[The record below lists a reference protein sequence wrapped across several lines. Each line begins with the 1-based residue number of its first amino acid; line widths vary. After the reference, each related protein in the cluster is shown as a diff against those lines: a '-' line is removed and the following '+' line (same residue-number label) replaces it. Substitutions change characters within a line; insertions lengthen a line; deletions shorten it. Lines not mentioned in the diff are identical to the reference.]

1 MPTSA
6 SSSRPRVALAGTS
19 GFIGAAL
26 CDTLGDRFDLRILT
40 RSLTRTPPRPQDEVR
55 SCDHF
60 ARLELARALEGVDY
74 AVYLVHNLDP
84 SARLDQAQSRDMDLL
99 MADNFAW
106 AAARNGVQQILCRA
120 PLLAASERS
129 TGRDAHEREEVLAS
143 HGVPLTVLRTGLV
156 VGPGGELA
164 RLLVQMVETLPRIP
178 LPHLAT
184 NAIRPLSLAALLRA
198 FQHCVG
204 RQETFGGSFDIF
216 GPELT
221 SLRQMLE
228 DTADLLGH
236 PVHFAPWQDLPQG
249 AFAALVKR
257 LNPSLHPVFVTY
269 LLDMFSAE
277 YHGVANPVQEAVT
290 RDWTPLKQCLER
302 SLQQSLQSV
311 EGEAAGSQRTQDDET
326 IRQLG
331 RVRSIQRL
339 RLPQGRNAEWVAEHY
354 FPWLG
359 ELMNLFVVTER
370 DPDGSW
376 TVRMRLTR
384 LRLLRLD
391 FKPSHST
398 PDRRMY
404 FITGGA
410 LARMLGGRTAR
421 LEFRDLLGGRFTLFA
436 IHDFNPAL
444 PWFFYRYTQAIV
456 HGLVMKGFQGHM
468 EQAAEGGPTL

>member
-1 MPTSA
+1 MPTPV

-26 CDTLGDRFDLRILT
+26 CEALGDRFDLRILT
-40 RSLTRTPPRPQDEVR
+40 RSLTRTAPRAQDEVR

-60 ARLELARALEGVDY
+60 SRLELARALEGVDY
-74 AVYLVHNLDP
+74 AVYLVHNRDP

-99 MADNFAW
+99 VADNFAW
-106 AAARNGVQQILCRA
+106 AAARNGVRQILCRA
-120 PLLAASERS
+120 PLLAASERP
-129 TGRDAHEREEVLAS
+129 TGRDAREREEVLAS
-143 HGVPLTVLRTGLV
+143 RGVPLTVLRTGLV

-164 RLLVQMVETLPRIP
+164 RLLVQMVQSLPRIP

-184 NAIRPLSLAALLRA
+184 NEIRPLSLEALLRA

-204 RQETFGGSFDIF
+204 RAETFGGSFDVF
-216 GPELT
+216 GPEPT
-221 SLRQMLE
+221 SLRRMLE
-228 DTADLLGH
+228 DTADLLGR
-236 PVHFAPWQDLPQG
+236 PVHFAPWGDLSQG
-249 AFAALVKR
+249 AFAALLKR

-277 YHGVANPVQEAVT
+277 SHGEANPVQQAVT
-290 RDWTPLKQCLER
+290 RDWTPLKQCLGR
-302 SLQQSLQSV
+302 SLQQSLRAV
-311 EGEAAGSQRTQDDET
+311 EGEATGPQRALDDET
-326 IRQLG
+326 LRQLG

-339 RLPQGRNAEWVAEHY
+339 RLPQGRNAEWVAERY

-359 ELMNLFVVTER
+359 ALMKLFVATER
-370 DPDGSW
+370 DADGSW

-391 FKPSHST
+391 FKPTHST

-421 LEFRDLLGGRFTLFA
+421 LEFRDLLGGRFTLVA

-444 PWFFYRYTQAIV
+444 PWFFYRYTQAAM

-468 EQAAEGGPTL
+468 EQAAEGGPML